1 MDEWTEGWKKGWM
14 NGWVGGWVDRSSE
27 SSFLTTSLEDWGDWG
42 LEKEI

>member
-27 SSFLTTSLEDWGDWG
+27 NSFLTTSLEDWGD
-42 LEKEI
+42 